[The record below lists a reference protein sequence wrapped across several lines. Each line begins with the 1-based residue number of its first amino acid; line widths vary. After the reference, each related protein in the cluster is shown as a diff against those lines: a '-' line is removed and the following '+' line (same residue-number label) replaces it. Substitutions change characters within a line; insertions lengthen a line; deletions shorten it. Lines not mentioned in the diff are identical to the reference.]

1 MSQPPPAISHEPSAI
16 THHPPPTS
24 PQTIPGY
31 LLRAAEKFPGK
42 PAVLH
47 GNKSLTYHE
56 LSSHAQSQASWLISQ
71 QFGADFRAGILTDDP
86 FEYISAYF
94 AIQMAGGI
102 VIGLNTQT
110 SERSLKTLLADSGV
124 SVVFAQKKF
133 HRYLAPVANLLPAL
147 RNIVSDEEF
156 PCQGATSVWVDR
168 QAILQD
174 DFQIADFPVVKPEDI
189 AQIIYTSGTTGSPK
203 GVMLRH
209 ANLVA
214 NTSSIVSYLQLSEN
228 DRVMAVLPFFY
239 SYGNSVLLTHIA
251 VGGTLVVNQN
261 FLYPN
266 VILDEMSEREVTGFS
281 GVPSTF
287 ALLLN
292 RSAINKYHFPK
303 LRYITQ
309 AGAAMSPKL
318 AGQLQKVFPEVEIF
332 IMYGQTEA
340 SARLSYLPPED
351 LERKMGSIG
360 RAIPGVTLNLLDR
373 EGKHVPDGQVGEIV
387 ATGDNIMAGYWG
399 RKQETDQVLR
409 PEGLWTGDLAR
420 RDKEGY
426 FYIVSRKS
434 DMIKSGSHRI
444 VPKEI
449 EDIIHE
455 HEAVHEVVVVGVE
468 DEILGET
475 IKACVVLKPGIT
487 CLPKELMLHC
497 RRNLPAFKVPHQ
509 IVFFDELPKTA
520 TGKIRKTEL
529 MAHS

>member
-1 MSQPPPAISHEPSAI
+1 MSQEPSAISHEPKAMSQ
-16 THHPPPTS
+16 T
-24 PQTIPGY
+24 TIPSF
-31 LLRAAEKFPGK
+31 LLRSAEKFPEK
-42 PAVLH
+42 PAVFH

-56 LSSHAQSQASWLISQ
+56 LSSLARFQAYWLISQ
-71 QFGADFRAGILTDDP
+71 QLGAGFRGGILSDDP

-94 AIQMAGGI
+94 AIQLAGGI
-102 VIGLNTQT
+102 VVGLNTQT
-110 SERSLKTLLADSGV
+110 SERSLKTLLADSGI
-124 SVVFAQKKF
+124 SVVFTQKKF
-133 HRYLAPVANLLPAL
+133 HRYLAPIASQLPAL
-147 RNIVSDEEF
+147 KLIVSDEEL
-156 PCQGATSVWVDR
+156 PCNGATSGWVDR
-168 QAILQD
+168 QATLRED
-174 DFQIADFPVVKPEDI
+174 LPIADFPAVESEDI

-214 NTSSIVSYLQLSEN
+214 NTSSIISYLHLTEN
-228 DRVMAVLPFFY
+228 DKIMAVLPFFY

-251 VGGTLVVNQN
+251 AGGSLVVNQN

-266 VILDEMSEREVTGFS
+266 VILDEMVEREVTGFS

-292 RSAINKYHFPK
+292 RSAVNKYHFPK

-318 AGQLQKVFPEVEIF
+318 AGLLQKVFPAVEIF

-340 SARLSYLPPED
+340 SARLSYLPPAD

-360 RAIPGVTLNLLDR
+360 RAIPGVTLKLLDR
-373 EGKHVPDGQVGEIV
+373 DGLPVADGETGEIV
-387 ATGDNIMAGYWG
+387 AVGDNIMAGYWE

-409 PEGLWTGDLAR
+409 AEGLWTGDLAR
-420 RDKEGY
+420 RDHEGY

-444 VPKEI
+444 APKEI
-449 EDIIHE
+449 EDILHE
-455 HEAVHEVVVVGVE
+455 HEAVHEVAVVGVE

-475 IKACVVLKPGIT
+475 IKACVVLKPGVT
-487 CLPKELMLHC
+487 CLPKELILHC
-497 RRNLPAFKVPHQ
+497 RRNLPAFKVPHEV
-509 IVFFDELPKTA
+509 VFLNELPKTA
-520 TGKIRKTEL
+520 TGKIIKQQL
-529 MAHS
+529 MATEKADG

>member
-1 MSQPPPAISHEPSAI
+1 MLVYD
-16 THHPPPTS
+16 
-24 PQTIPGY
+24 Y
-31 LLRAAEKFPGK
+31 LLQSANKYPEKPVVF
-42 PAVLH
+42 H

-56 LSSHAQSQASWLISQ
+56 LSSLVRSQASWLISQ
-71 QFGADFRAGILTDDP
+71 KFDAGFRCGILTDDP

-94 AIQMAGGI
+94 AIQLAGGI
-102 VIGLNTQT
+102 VVGLNTQT
-110 SERSLKTLLADSGV
+110 SERSLKTLLTDSRI

-133 HRYLAPVANLLPAL
+133 HRYLAPFASQLPSL
-147 RNIVSDEEF
+147 KLIVSDEEF
-156 PCQGATSVWVDR
+156 SCNGATSIWMDR
-168 QAILQD
+168 QVILKTD
-174 DFQIADFPVVKPEDI
+174 LQITDFPVVKPDDI

-214 NTSSIVSYLQLSEN
+214 NTSSIITYLKLTEN
-228 DRVMAVLPFFY
+228 DKVMAVLPFFY

-251 VGGTLVVNQN
+251 VGGSLVVNQN

-266 VILDEMSEREVTGFS
+266 VILDEMLEREVTGFS

-303 LRYITQ
+303 LRYLTQ

-318 AGQLQKVFPEVEIF
+318 AGQLQKVFPEAEIF
-332 IMYGQTEA
+332 VMYGQTEA

-360 RAIPGVTLNLLDR
+360 RAIPGVTLKLLDR
-373 EGKHVPDGQVGEIV
+373 DGRSVADGETGEIV
-387 ATGDNIMAGYWG
+387 AVGDNIMAGYWE
-399 RKQETDQVLR
+399 RRPETDQVLR
-409 PEGLWTGDLAR
+409 EEGLWTGDLAR
-420 RDKEGY
+420 RDHEGY

-444 VPKEI
+444 APKEI
-449 EDIIHE
+449 EEIIHE
-455 HEAVHEVVVVGVE
+455 HEAVHEVAVLGVE

-475 IKACVVLKPGIT
+475 IKACVVLKPGVT
-487 CLPKELMLHC
+487 CLPKELLLHC
-497 RRNLPAFKVPHQ
+497 RRNLPAFKVPHR

-520 TGKIRKTEL
+520 TGKIIKRQL
-529 MAHS
+529 MADG